1 MAGTE
6 PPKPRAA
13 KRLAWTPRR
22 ILILVLVLLAVVL
35 IVANFDSAE
44 VNLLVAT
51 IRMPLALMLALLF
64 ALGWAAAALTSR
76 LRSAGK
82 P

>member
-6 PPKPRAA
+6 PAKPRAA
-13 KRLAWTPRR
+13 KQRAWTARR
-22 ILILVLVLLAVVL
+22 ILILVLVVVAAVL
-35 IVANFDSAE
+35 IAFNFDTAE

-76 LRSAGK
+76 LRAAGK
-82 P
+82 H

>member
-6 PPKPRAA
+6 PAKPKAA
-13 KRLAWTPRR
+13 KQRAWTARR
-22 ILILVLVLLAVVL
+22 ILILVLVVVAAVL
-35 IVANFDSAE
+35 IAFNFDTAE

-51 IRMPLALMLALLF
+51 IRMPLALMLALMF

-76 LRSAGK
+76 LRSTGK
-82 P
+82 D